1 MNLLNPLCTMK
12 TNKLIAAALLPLL
25 FSCAKENIEPT
36 SQPENSGN
44 YLTINVSPSNDAI
57 TRATYDDN
65 DGIIWQT
72 GGKAGIFCIY
82 DNYYILEE
90 SDTLKKIYPF
100 KDSNNNKEST
110 QASFRFNLKAE
121 HLKCSFKFFYPYH
134 SDVNVTT
141 GDNPYIRIPFSVD
154 IGVDDVIVPH
164 AVKRTVATRLKGFK
178 EPNIYT
184 YSLES
189 I

>member
-1 MNLLNPLCTMK
+1 MK

-82 DNYYILEE
+82 DDYYILEE
-90 SDTLKKIYPF
+90 SEPLEKIYPF
-100 KDSNNNKEST
+100 NDSNNNNKEST

-121 HLKCSFKFFYPYH
+121 HHKCSFKFFYPYH

-141 GDNPYIRIPFSVD
+141 GDNPYIRIPFQVD
-154 IGVDDVIVPH
+154 
-164 AVKRTVATRLKGFK
+164 
-178 EPNIYT
+178 PNQT
-184 YSLES
+184 S
-189 I
+189 